1 MSCLAYGFLPQ
12 KAVAPNFIRLK
23 TVRRLYWKSGDFVHP
38 ESRLHEGD
46 LVADQSG
53 SDGGS
58 VGQGRHVLD
67 NKTNARDAERA
78 EFAGMLADRLEAAR
92 KEDVFNRLV
101 LIAPPAFLGLLRD
114 NLSDGVKELVTEQID
129 KNLVQQ
135 PADVVRK
142 HLSWP
147 E

>member
-1 MSCLAYGFLPQ
+1 MQCIWVL
-12 KAVAPNFIRLK
+12 VAESSRAK
-23 TVRRLYWKSGDFVHP
+23 LYSAENRQAPLVEIGDFVHP
-38 ESRLHEGD
+38 EARLHEGD

-67 NKTNARDAERA
+67 NKTNARDTEKTG
-78 EFAGMLADRLEAAR
+78 FAKTLAHRFEAAR
-92 KEDVFNRLV
+92 NEKAFNRLV
-101 LIAPPAFLGLLRD
+101 LIAPPSFLGLLRD
-114 NLSDGVKELVTEQID
+114 NLSDEVMELVTEQID

-135 PADVVRK
+135 SASVIRD